1 MFYFPCPICVLRSY
15 QNPMQRGTPLTNEDD
30 TPTLKPLTHQPYK
43 VSVGASNLLSN
54 ETQNSMC
61 FFRLWT
67 FPVVDFLF
75 NKKLIVYHSNP
86 TTVASAKKWSPI
98 DLGSDLFRVLGPKA
112 GHQRGK
118 NGTAFGSLEGELRY
132 WWKFRESRGFG
143 FFVVA
148 GFDGWNWFA
157 WRGRMIKKRVWFG
170 IFGWGGCCDCWIW
183 SEWRIEKK

>member
-54 ETQNSMC
+54 ETQNSIC

-98 DLGSDLFRVLGPKA
+98 DWGVIS
-112 GHQRGK
+112 
-118 NGTAFGSLEGELRY
+118 FGSLVQKQVTKGKKTALHLALSKASFAKDGNFGKVVDLASFFCCGFWWMKLIWMKGKDDQEESLIRY
-132 WWKFRESRGFG
+132 FWVRGL
-143 FFVVA
+143 
-148 GFDGWNWFA
+148 
-157 WRGRMIKKRVWFG
+157 
-170 IFGWGGCCDCWIW
+170 
-183 SEWRIEKK
+183 